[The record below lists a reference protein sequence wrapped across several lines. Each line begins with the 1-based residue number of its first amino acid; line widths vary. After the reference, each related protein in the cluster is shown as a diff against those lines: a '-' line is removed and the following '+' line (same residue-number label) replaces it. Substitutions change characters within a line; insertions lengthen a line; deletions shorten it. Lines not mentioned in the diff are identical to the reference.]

1 MFLVLMASV
10 DQMDVRNITEDTV
23 DLDEPPHVCVTDTTD
38 MDNIL
43 AGTDSVENPAITEK
57 LGKSPRIE
65 ESMETLW
72 RAGRSFVEILDR
84 VAQGCQRYQKMV

>member
-1 MFLVLMASV
+1 MVGSDA
-10 DQMDVRNITEDTV
+10 
-23 DLDEPPHVCVTDTTD
+23 
-38 MDNIL
+38 
-43 AGTDSVENPAITEK
+43 VENPGITEK